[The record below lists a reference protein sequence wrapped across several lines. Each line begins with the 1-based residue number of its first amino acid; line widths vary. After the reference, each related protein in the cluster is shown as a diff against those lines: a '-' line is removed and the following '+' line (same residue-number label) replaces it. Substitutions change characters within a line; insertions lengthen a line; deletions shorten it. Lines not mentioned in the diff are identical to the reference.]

1 MKKKIRRNQ
10 RMGKMKRVNITIMS
24 VLIIVMTVVIGIFI
38 SRGSSSNDGL
48 MAYVD
53 SVSMITGVG
62 SGSGLMNRY
71 SGVVE
76 PQETIQINRNQ
87 ERKIK
92 ELYVKVGDKV
102 EEGTELFAYDTDEI
116 SLNLSQAELELER
129 LSASITSL
137 KEQVKLL
144 NSQKASVSTDEKLEY
159 TSQILNTENELKRAE
174 YDVKSK
180 QVEIEQLKASLEN
193 SVIKSSVAGVVKSIS
208 EDGVDMYGQSEAYIT
223 LLSTKDYRVKGK
235 VSEQN
240 VWLLQTGQPV
250 IIRSRID
257 ETQTWNGVITSVDL
271 ENTESSNNNT
281 YYNGESSESATTYPF
296 YIELQSAAGLILG
309 QHVYVELDNGQDE
322 VKEGVWLYD
331 YYLVHEGDKSYVWVA
346 TDKNKLE
353 KREVQLGEFDEEW
366 MRYEILD
373 GLTMEDYI
381 AFPDE
386 RLNEGMPCERLEG
399 SGGYLPIEESEFEDS
414 FEGEVE
420 GSFDEKFED
429 VTEEGSLELQEVM
442 GESSNDS
449 DSHENEESSEDVIVQ

>member
-1 MKKKIRRNQ
+1 MISIL
-10 RMGKMKRVNITIMS
+10 V
-24 VLIIVMTVVIGIFI
+24 IVIAVVIGVFV
-38 SRGSSSNDGL
+38 SRGSSSSDGL
-48 MAYVD
+48 TAYVD
-53 SVSMITGVG
+53 SVSMITGLG
-62 SGSGLMNRY
+62 SSSGLMNRY

-76 PQETIQINRNQ
+76 PQETVQINRNQ

-144 NSQKASVSTDEKLEY
+144 NSQKASVSTEEKLEY

-180 QVEIEQLKASLEN
+180 QVEIDQLKSSLEN
-193 SVIKSSVAGVVKSIS
+193 SVVKSTVAGIVKSIS
-208 EDGVDMYGQSEAYIT
+208 ENGMDMYGQSEAYIT
-223 LLSTKDYRVKGK
+223 LLSTKDYRIKGK

-240 VWLLQTGQPV
+240 VWLLQTEQPV
-250 IIRSRID
+250 IIRSRVD

-281 YYNGESSESATTYPF
+281 SYYGESSESATTYPF
-296 YIELQSAAGLILG
+296 YIELESAAGLILG
-309 QHVYVELDNGQDE
+309 QHVYIELDNGQDE
-322 VKEGVWLYD
+322 VKDGVWLYD
-331 YYLVHEGDKSYVWVA
+331 YYLVHEDDKAYVWVA

-366 MRYEILD
+366 MRYEIVD

-386 RLNEGMPCERLEG
+386 RLSEGMSCERLEG
-399 SGGYLPIEESEFEDS
+399 SGGYLPMDESEFEGS
-414 FEGEVE
+414 FEGVIDE
-420 GSFDEKFED
+420 GS
-429 VTEEGSLELQEVM
+429 SELQEII
-442 GESSNDS
+442 GEPSNDS
-449 DSHENEESSEDVIVQ
+449 DSNENEESSEDVIIQ

>member
-1 MKKKIRRNQ
+1 
-10 RMGKMKRVNITIMS
+10 MGKIKKVKITMIS
-24 VLIIVMTVVIGIFI
+24 ILVIVIAVVIGVFV
-38 SRGSSSNDGL
+38 SRGSSSSDGL
-48 MAYVD
+48 TAYVD
-53 SVSMITGVG
+53 SVSMITGLG

-76 PQETIQINRNQ
+76 PQETLQINRNQ

-144 NSQKASVSTDEKLEY
+144 NSQKASVSTEEKLEY

-180 QVEIEQLKASLEN
+180 QVEIDQLKSSLEN
-193 SVIKSSVAGVVKSIS
+193 SVVKSTVAGIVKSIS
-208 EDGVDMYGQSEAYIT
+208 ENGMDMYGQSEAYIT
-223 LLSTKDYRVKGK
+223 LLSTKDYRIKGK

-240 VWLLQTGQPV
+240 VWLLQTEQPV
-250 IIRSRID
+250 IIRSRVD
-257 ETQTWNGVITSVDL
+257 ETQTWNGVIISVDL

-281 YYNGESSESATTYPF
+281 SYYGESGESATTYPF
-296 YIELQSAAGLILG
+296 YIELESAAGLILG
-309 QHVYVELDNGQDE
+309 QHVYIELDNGQDE
-322 VKEGVWLYD
+322 VKDGVWLYD
-331 YYLVHEGDKSYVWVA
+331 YYLVHEDDKAYVWVA

-366 MRYEILD
+366 MRYEIVD

-386 RLNEGMPCERLEG
+386 RLSEGMSCERLEG
-399 SGGYLPIEESEFEDS
+399 SGGYLPMDESEFEGEFEGS
-414 FEGEVE
+414 FEGVIDE
-420 GSFDEKFED
+420 GS
-429 VTEEGSLELQEVM
+429 SELQEII
-442 GESSNDS
+442 GEPSNDS
-449 DSHENEESSEDVIVQ
+449 HSNENEESSEDVIIQ

>member
-1 MKKKIRRNQ
+1 MIS
-10 RMGKMKRVNITIMS
+10 MLV
-24 VLIIVMTVVIGIFI
+24 IVIAVVIGVFV
-38 SRGSSSNDGL
+38 SRGSSSSDGL
-48 MAYVD
+48 TAYVD
-53 SVSMITGVG
+53 SVSMITGLG

-92 ELYVKVGDKV
+92 ELYVNVGDKV

-144 NSQKASVSTDEKLEY
+144 NSQKASVSTEEKLEY

-180 QVEIEQLKASLEN
+180 QVEIDQLKSSLEN
-193 SVIKSSVAGVVKSIS
+193 SVVKSTVAGIVKSIS
-208 EDGVDMYGQSEAYIT
+208 ENGMDMYGQSEAYIT
-223 LLSTKDYRVKGK
+223 LLSTKDYRIKGK

-240 VWLLQTGQPV
+240 VWLLQTEQPV
-250 IIRSRID
+250 IIRSRVD

-281 YYNGESSESATTYPF
+281 SYYGESSESATTYPF
-296 YIELQSAAGLILG
+296 YIELESAAGLILG
-309 QHVYVELDNGQDE
+309 QHVYIELDNGQDE
-322 VKEGVWLYD
+322 VKDGVWLYD
-331 YYLVHEGDKSYVWVA
+331 YYLVHEDDKAYVWVA

-366 MRYEILD
+366 MRYEIVD

-386 RLNEGMPCERLEG
+386 RLSEGMSCERLEG
-399 SGGYLPIEESEFEDS
+399 SGGYLPMDESEFEGEFEGS
-414 FEGEVE
+414 FEGVIDE
-420 GSFDEKFED
+420 GS
-429 VTEEGSLELQEVM
+429 SELQEII
-442 GESSNDS
+442 GEPSNDS
-449 DSHENEESSEDVIVQ
+449 DSNENEESSEDVIIQ

>member
-1 MKKKIRRNQ
+1 MIS
-10 RMGKMKRVNITIMS
+10 MLV
-24 VLIIVMTVVIGIFI
+24 IVIAVVIGVFV
-38 SRGSSSNDGL
+38 SRGSSSSDGL
-48 MAYVD
+48 TAYVD
-53 SVSMITGVG
+53 SVSMITGLG

-76 PQETIQINRNQ
+76 PQETLQINRNQ

-144 NSQKASVSTDEKLEY
+144 NSQKASVSTEEKLEY

-180 QVEIEQLKASLEN
+180 QVEIDQLKSSLEN
-193 SVIKSSVAGVVKSIS
+193 SVVKSTVAGIVKSIS
-208 EDGVDMYGQSEAYIT
+208 ENGMDMYGQSEAYIT
-223 LLSTKDYRVKGK
+223 LLSTKDYRIKGK

-240 VWLLQTGQPV
+240 VWLLQTEQPV
-250 IIRSRID
+250 IIRSRVD

-281 YYNGESSESATTYPF
+281 SYYGESGESATTYPF
-296 YIELQSAAGLILG
+296 YIELESAAGLILG
-309 QHVYVELDNGQDE
+309 QHVYIELDNGQDE
-322 VKEGVWLYD
+322 VKDGVWLYD
-331 YYLVHEGDKSYVWVA
+331 YYLVHEDDKAYVWVA

-366 MRYEILD
+366 MRYEIVD

-386 RLNEGMPCERLEG
+386 RLIEGMPCERLEG
-399 SGGYLPIEESEFEDS
+399 SGGYLPMDESEFEGEFEGS
-414 FEGEVE
+414 FEGVIDE
-420 GSFDEKFED
+420 GS
-429 VTEEGSLELQEVM
+429 SELQEII
-442 GESSNDS
+442 GEPSNDS
-449 DSHENEESSEDVIVQ
+449 DSNENEESSEDVIIQ

>member
-1 MKKKIRRNQ
+1 MISIL
-10 RMGKMKRVNITIMS
+10 V
-24 VLIIVMTVVIGIFI
+24 IVIAVVIGVFV
-38 SRGSSSNDGL
+38 SRGSSSSDGL
-48 MAYVD
+48 TAYVD
-53 SVSMITGVG
+53 SVSMITGLG
-62 SGSGLMNRY
+62 SSSGLMNRY

-144 NSQKASVSTDEKLEY
+144 NSQKASVSTEEKLEY

-180 QVEIEQLKASLEN
+180 QVEIDQLKSSLEN
-193 SVIKSSVAGVVKSIS
+193 SVVKSTVAGIVKSIS
-208 EDGVDMYGQSEAYIT
+208 ENGMDMYGQSEAYIT
-223 LLSTKDYRVKGK
+223 LLSTKDYRIKGK

-240 VWLLQTGQPV
+240 VWLLQTEQPV
-250 IIRSRID
+250 IIRSRVD

-281 YYNGESSESATTYPF
+281 SYYGESSESATTYPF
-296 YIELQSAAGLILG
+296 YIELESAAGLILG
-309 QHVYVELDNGQDE
+309 QHVYIELDNGQDE
-322 VKEGVWLYD
+322 VKDGVWLYD
-331 YYLVHEGDKSYVWVA
+331 YYLVHEDDKAYVWVA

-366 MRYEILD
+366 MRYEIVD

-386 RLNEGMPCERLEG
+386 RLSEGMSCERLEG
-399 SGGYLPIEESEFEDS
+399 SGGYLPMDESEFEGEFEGS
-414 FEGEVE
+414 FEGVIDE
-420 GSFDEKFED
+420 GS
-429 VTEEGSLELQEVM
+429 SELQEII
-442 GESSNDS
+442 GEPSNDS
-449 DSHENEESSEDVIVQ
+449 DSNENEESSEDVIIQ

>member
-1 MKKKIRRNQ
+1 
-10 RMGKMKRVNITIMS
+10 MGKIKKVKITMIS
-24 VLIIVMTVVIGIFI
+24 ILVIVIAVVIGVFV
-38 SRGSSSNDGL
+38 SRGSSSSDGL
-48 MAYVD
+48 TAYVD
-53 SVSMITGVG
+53 SVSMITGLG

-76 PQETIQINRNQ
+76 PEETVQINRNQ

-144 NSQKASVSTDEKLEY
+144 NSQKASVSTEEKLEY

-180 QVEIEQLKASLEN
+180 QVEIDQLKSSLEN
-193 SVIKSSVAGVVKSIS
+193 SVVKSTVAGIVKSIS
-208 EDGVDMYGQSEAYIT
+208 ENGMDMYGQSEAYIT
-223 LLSTKDYRVKGK
+223 LLSTKDYRIKGK

-240 VWLLQTGQPV
+240 VWLLQTEQPV
-250 IIRSRID
+250 IIRSRVD

-281 YYNGESSESATTYPF
+281 SYYGESSESATTYPF
-296 YIELQSAAGLILG
+296 YIELESAAGLILG
-309 QHVYVELDNGQDE
+309 QHVYIELDNGQDE
-322 VKEGVWLYD
+322 VKDGVWLYD
-331 YYLVHEGDKSYVWVA
+331 YYLVHEDDKAYVWVA

-366 MRYEILD
+366 MRYEIVD

-381 AFPDE
+381 AFPDD
-386 RLNEGMPCERLEG
+386 RLSEGMSCERLEG
-399 SGGYLPIEESEFEDS
+399 SGGYLPMDESEFEGEFEGS
-414 FEGEVE
+414 FEGVIDE
-420 GSFDEKFED
+420 GS
-429 VTEEGSLELQEVM
+429 SELQEII
-442 GESSNDS
+442 GEPSNDS
-449 DSHENEESSEDVIVQ
+449 DSNENEESSEDVIIQ

>member
-1 MKKKIRRNQ
+1 
-10 RMGKMKRVNITIMS
+10 MGKMKKVKITMIS
-24 VLIIVMTVVIGIFI
+24 ILVIVIAVVIGVFV
-38 SRGSSSNDGL
+38 SRGSSSSDGL
-48 MAYVD
+48 TAYVD
-53 SVSMITGVG
+53 SVSMITGLG
-62 SGSGLMNRY
+62 SSSGLMNRY

-76 PQETIQINRNQ
+76 PQETVQINRNQ

-144 NSQKASVSTDEKLEY
+144 NSQKASVSTEEKLEY

-180 QVEIEQLKASLEN
+180 QVEIDQLKSSLEN
-193 SVIKSSVAGVVKSIS
+193 SVVKSTVAGIVKSIS
-208 EDGVDMYGQSEAYIT
+208 ENGMDMYGQSEAYIT
-223 LLSTKDYRVKGK
+223 LLSTKDYRIKGK

-240 VWLLQTGQPV
+240 VWLLQTEQPV
-250 IIRSRID
+250 IIRSRVD

-281 YYNGESSESATTYPF
+281 SYYGESSESATTYPF
-296 YIELQSAAGLILG
+296 YIELESAAGLILG
-309 QHVYVELDNGQDE
+309 QHVYIELDNGQDE
-322 VKEGVWLYD
+322 VKDGVWLYD
-331 YYLVHEGDKSYVWVA
+331 YYLVHEDDKAYVWVA

-366 MRYEILD
+366 MRYEIVD

-386 RLNEGMPCERLEG
+386 RLSEGMSCERLEG
-399 SGGYLPIEESEFEDS
+399 SGGYLPMDESEFEGS
-414 FEGEVE
+414 FEGVIDE
-420 GSFDEKFED
+420 GS
-429 VTEEGSLELQEVM
+429 SELQEII
-442 GESSNDS
+442 GEPSNDS
-449 DSHENEESSEDVIVQ
+449 DSNENEESSEDVIIQ

>member
-1 MKKKIRRNQ
+1 MIS
-10 RMGKMKRVNITIMS
+10 MLV
-24 VLIIVMTVVIGIFI
+24 IVIAVVIGVFV
-38 SRGSSSNDGL
+38 SRGSSSSDGL
-48 MAYVD
+48 TAYVD
-53 SVSMITGVG
+53 SVSMITGLG

-92 ELYVKVGDKV
+92 ELYVNVGDKV

-144 NSQKASVSTDEKLEY
+144 NSQKASVSTEEKLEY

-180 QVEIEQLKASLEN
+180 QVEIDQLKSSLEN
-193 SVIKSSVAGVVKSIS
+193 SVVKSTVAGIVKSIS
-208 EDGVDMYGQSEAYIT
+208 ENGMDMYGQSEAYIT
-223 LLSTKDYRVKGK
+223 LLSTKDYRIKGK

-240 VWLLQTGQPV
+240 VWLLQTEQPV
-250 IIRSRID
+250 IIRSRVD

-281 YYNGESSESATTYPF
+281 SYYGESGESATTYPF
-296 YIELQSAAGLILG
+296 YIELESAAGLILG
-309 QHVYVELDNGQDE
+309 QHVYIELDNGQDE
-322 VKEGVWLYD
+322 VKDGVWLYD
-331 YYLVHEGDKSYVWVA
+331 YYLVHEDDKAYVWVA

-366 MRYEILD
+366 MRYEIVD

-386 RLNEGMPCERLEG
+386 RLSEGMSCERLEG
-399 SGGYLPIEESEFEDS
+399 SGGYLPMDESEFEGEFEGS
-414 FEGEVE
+414 FEGVIDE
-420 GSFDEKFED
+420 GS
-429 VTEEGSLELQEVM
+429 SELQEII
-442 GESSNDS
+442 GEPSNDS
-449 DSHENEESSEDVIVQ
+449 DSNENEESSEDVIIQ